1 VGALLSAVLIGGMIG
16 ATPAPAEAA
25 LMPTPADPL
34 AGGHAS
40 ALYRNLVGAAQLD
53 GFLFGQ
59 QHANWDSKRYT
70 VGDDGIRDWRG
81 GQDPPGSVNGFLS
94 DIELA
99 TMLTPGM
106 ETRSPS
112 VFGFNLQTALN
123 LKPETQRWYAERVVQ
138 AFATG
143 SVVTVHFPADNP
155 VSGGDH
161 KDVSG
166 NLLCML
172 STDWNDPP
180 AEAAGAVD
188 AWKGVLS
195 TGADFIELV
204 NEIWRDPDDDGLT
217 ERTGRVAMVLRPYH
231 EMLRI
236 RHWWSA
242 PYYYQVPGVCDRDAA
257 AAFRSMWRQTVD
269 HIVSVD
275 DPSTVPVEGLDVHGL
290 LFAWSPDR
298 PTSTPAWE
306 AFYPNNSLGDARRDY
321 VDVIAFDV
329 YEGDPDLFSR
339 QLVADTAAVVRFNEA
354 RPPGQRDVVALGEV
368 GRSNGLA
375 GLADINWYT
384 RHLLYPLVEAGL
396 ANRIAYAM
404 TWANLDSDHYW
415 VPLPCFNLPAC
426 NDIDEVGHAYGNDAG
441 AGDSMSGFRAFVNS
455 SATVFREDLPAWW
468 RAPNGA
474 PLPSQSRTWS
484 VVFRAPCLTITP
496 ALAAT
501 SPSDL
506 GWCTMFPVVGNT
518 GRIPM
523 R

>member
-1 VGALLSAVLIGGMIG
+1 VLSAVLIGGMIG
-16 ATPAPAEAA
+16 AIPAPAEAA
-25 LMPTPADPL
+25 QAPTPADPL
-34 AGGHAS
+34 AGGNAY
-40 ALYRNLVGAAQLD
+40 ALYRNLVDAARFD

-70 VGDDGIRDWRG
+70 VDDGRIHQWRG
-81 GQDPPGSVNGFLS
+81 GQDPPGSVDGFLS

-106 ETRSPS
+106 ETRSPA

-123 LKPETQRWYAERVVQ
+123 LKPESQRLYAERIVQ
-138 AFATG
+138 AYATG
-143 SVVTVHFPADNP
+143 SVVSVHFPARNP
-155 VSGGDH
+155 VTGGDH
-161 KDVSG
+161 KDVSA
-166 NLLCML
+166 NLLCLL
-172 STDWNDPP
+172 SSDWDDPP

-188 AWKGVLS
+188 AWKSALS
-195 TGADFIELV
+195 AGADFIDLV
-204 NEIWRDPDDDGLT
+204 NEVWRDPDDDGLK

-236 RHWWSA
+236 RHWWAA
-242 PYYYQVPGVCDRDAA
+242 PYYYEVPGVCERDAA
-257 AAFRSMWRQTVD
+257 AAFRSLWRQTVE
-269 HIVSVD
+269 HIVNVD
-275 DPSTVPVEGLDVHGL
+275 DPTTVPVEGLDVHGL

-298 PTSTPAWE
+298 PSSSPGWE
-306 AFYPNNSLGDARRDY
+306 AFYPNTGLGDTQRDY

-339 QLVADTAAVVRFNEA
+339 QLVADASAVVRFNQS
-354 RPPGQRDVVALGEV
+354 RPPAQREVVALGEV
-368 GRSNGLA
+368 GRGGGLA
-375 GLADINWYT
+375 GLTDVNWYSK
-384 RHLLYPLVEAGL
+384 HLLRPLVEAGL

-404 TWANLDSDHYW
+404 TWTNFDADHYW

-426 NDIDEVGHAYGNDAG
+426 SAIDEVGHAYGDDAG

-455 SATVFREDLPAWW
+455 SATIFREDLPTWW
-468 RAPNGA
+468 RAPKGT
-474 PLPSQSRTWS
+474 LPASPSRTWS

-496 ALAAT
+496 AQAAT